1 LADAATFVTLP
12 MVVAPAVAAI
22 ALGLLGASGV
32 LKLVDPE
39 PTTGA
44 MRAAHLPSSNTVSRL
59 LGSIEVAVAVAA
71 LVSAGIST
79 LAAAGLYG
87 AFTLFTAAALLTHL
101 PLQSCGCF
109 GREDTPPTVIHVIF
123 NAIVTGSLV
132 SLYFRGA
139 EAIDWTLPVGELVLY
154 LGFSVVGVYATY
166 LLLTRLPQ
174 ILQLTKNS

>member
-1 LADAATFVTLP
+1 LATPIATVTLP
-12 MVVAPAVAAI
+12 TVVAPAVAAI

-44 MRAAHLPSSNTVSRL
+44 MRVAHLLSSNALSRL
-59 LGSIEVAVAVAA
+59 LGFVEIAVAVAT
-71 LVSAGIST
+71 LVSAGIWT

-87 AFTLFTAAALLTHL
+87 AFTVFTAAALLTHL

-109 GREDTPPTVIHVIF
+109 GREDTPPTAIHVVF

-132 SLYFRGA
+132 FLYFTRAG
-139 EAIDWTLPVGELVLY
+139 AIDWALPMGELVLY
-154 LGFSVVGVYATY
+154 LGFSAMGVYATY

-174 ILQLTKNS
+174 ILQLTKTP